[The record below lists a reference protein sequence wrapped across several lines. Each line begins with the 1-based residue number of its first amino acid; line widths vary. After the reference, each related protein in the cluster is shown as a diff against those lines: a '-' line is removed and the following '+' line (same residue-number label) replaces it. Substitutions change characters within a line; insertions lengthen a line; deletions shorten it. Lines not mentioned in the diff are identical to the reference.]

1 MTAADYKKLQAAQI
15 RQLQKRARDAEQECY
30 DQAQELHTY
39 REQIKPVLDYMR
51 TQWPGSIG
59 SNLRQLQKMVDKT

>member
-1 MTAADYKKLQAAQI
+1 MTNAQI
-15 RQLQKRARDAEQECY
+15 NSLERRAETAEQQC
-30 DQAQELHTY
+30 QELRTELKQY
-39 REQIKPVLDYMR
+39 QEQVQPVLDYMH